1 MGRMFEKRK
10 HTMFARFDRMAKQFS
25 RIGKDI
31 AIAVKAGGPDP
42 DLNPRL
48 RRAVQNAK
56 GVNMPKEK
64 VDAAIKRAMG
74 KDTASYDE
82 VLYEGYGPH
91 GVPLLIEAAT
101 DNVNRTVA
109 NLRALFN
116 RGGGNLGTS
125 GSVSFQFAKMGV
137 FTLDPAALGGLSA
150 EELELELI
158 DHGLEELEPG
168 TTEDDRAVL
177 FARCAFN
184 AFGEMQRALE
194 SRGIEPITAESEWV
208 PQVATELPDDQI
220 EDVLTLVAKIEAD
233 EDVQQVFHTL
243 A

>member
-1 MGRMFEKRK
+1 MFEKRK

-74 KDTASYDE
+74 KDTADYDE

-91 GVPLLIEAAT
+91 GVPLIIEAAT

-137 FTLDPAALGGLSA
+137 FTLDPNALGGA
-150 EELELELI
+150 DPEELELELI
-158 DHGLEELEPG
+158 DHGLEEMESG
-168 TTEDDRAVL
+168 TTEDDRPAL
-177 FARCAFN
+177 FARCAFT
-184 AFGEMQRALE
+184 AFGEMQRALDE
-194 SRGIEPITAESEWV
+194 KNIEPIASGTEWV
-208 PQVATELPDDQI
+208 PQMTTELTEEQ
-220 EDVLTLVAKIEAD
+220 EEEVLTLVAKIEED
-233 EDVQQVFHTL
+233 EDVQHVFHTL